1 MVRPL
6 EALADAIIS
15 ISGWHN
21 PESAA
26 YQNRNPGGLPAI
38 SDKHPRDE
46 RGMRIFRSAL
56 DGYQALLFDLAVK
69 CDGKSRTRL
78 KGESTL
84 RDLVLAYHQPETAAK
99 YVARYLKRALKDESI
114 TDKTPLSYFVRD

>member
-1 MVRPL
+1 
-6 EALADAIIS
+6 
-15 ISGWHN
+15 
-21 PESAA
+21 
-26 YQNRNPGGLPAI
+26 
-38 SDKHPRDE
+38 
-46 RGMRIFRSAL
+46 MRIFRSAL